1 MSSSD
6 MWVFSSNNQPE
17 CATSVS
23 LKQKNI
29 QLLRFIL
36 PYCHDA
42 VWFVCVC
49 ASKINLPTQN
59 IMLTILN
66 ALSLACAK
74 SSICSMQVGFC
85 MALAGVPV
93 RELFDNVGYWRRTRV
108 PCARQ
113 WAESAKKYSGKSPK
127 VIQVLF

>member
-1 MSSSD
+1 MAPHSQCHHMQQSAR
-6 MWVFSSNNQPE
+6 MCNK
-17 CATSVS
+17 TVS

-36 PYCHDA
+36 PSCHDA

-49 ASKINLPTQN
+49 ANRINLPTQN

-113 WAESAKKYSGKSPK
+113 WAESAKE
-127 VIQVLF
+127 VIREKHLR